1 MAVVAVGVVAELLG
15 SSHGLRGWCEVVGG
29 YVSVL
34 GGVWCVVGN
43 VEYVVAYGVGVVR
56 VAGYGVGGVL
66 VVVSIVVGV
75 RWGIVGVVGGV
86 SMCVM

>member
-1 MAVVAVGVVAELLG
+1 MG
-15 SSHGLRGWCEVVGG
+15 S
-29 YVSVL
+29 
-34 GGVWCVVGN
+34 
-43 VEYVVAYGVGVVR
+43 VEYGVGYGVGVVR

-75 RWGIVGVVGGV
+75 KWGIVGVVGGV

>member
-1 MAVVAVGVVAELLG
+1 VIAGVVV
-15 SSHGLRGWCEVVGG
+15 GLRGSSNGLRRWCEVVGG
-29 YVSVL
+29 YVSVF
-34 GGVWCVVGN
+34 GRVCCVVGN
-43 VEYVVAYGVGVVR
+43 VEYGVGCGVDVVC

-86 SMCVM
+86 SMYVM